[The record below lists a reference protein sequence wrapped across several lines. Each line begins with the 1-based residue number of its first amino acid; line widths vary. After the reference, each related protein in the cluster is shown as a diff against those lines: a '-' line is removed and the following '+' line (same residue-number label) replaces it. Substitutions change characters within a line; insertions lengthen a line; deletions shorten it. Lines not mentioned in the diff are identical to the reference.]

1 MLGNIRK
8 ARLLHL
14 ASLLQGLLIMFMY
27 RTGMLGQL
35 VRGGLYAGRIRVALL
50 HFLKYFD
57 EIPFHLGVPRSTA
70 PV

>member
-14 ASLLQGLLIMFMY
+14 ASLLQGLLIMFLY
-27 RTGMLGQL
+27 RACMLGQL
-35 VRGGLYAGRIRVALL
+35 VGGGLDTGRIRVTLL
-50 HFLKYFD
+50 HFLKYFY
-57 EIPFHLGVPRSTA
+57 EVPFHLGVPRSAA

>member
-14 ASLLQGLLIMFMY
+14 ASLLQGLLIMFLY

-35 VRGGLYAGRIRVALL
+35 VRGGLDAGRIRVALL

>member
-14 ASLLQGLLIMFMY
+14 ASLLQGLLIMFLY
-27 RTGMLGQL
+27 RACMLGQL
-35 VRGGLYAGRIRVALL
+35 VGGGLDTGRIRVTLL

-57 EIPFHLGVPRSTA
+57 EVPFHLGVPRSAA